1 MDTLGTDSQQHGRW
15 GGTGRYQFQGCP
27 VTLVRASVVCA
38 GRFLILVGGDREA
51 VDASVQAA
59 RATEARLAGSYV
71 VSNVSSQVLN
81 VLRRMPAELGG
92 AALGVVECRNAADS
106 VIAADKAVKQA
117 AVSLMRMVLGQGI
130 GGKSYFVLTGD
141 VAAVREAAA
150 AAADVLGNNLM
161 RMVVIPQPD
170 PKWSARWRAR
180 RGAAPMTPNNNP
192 RLRMNEAHMGKTL
205 ITIENLDQ
213 FIHGNKLVMDPASL
227 SPRQGKCESGKR
239 GVQINYAEAAEHHCA
254 HGECAQHAHDGHD
267 EYR

>member
-1 MDTLGTDSQQHGRW
+1 MDTLGIVDSRSIAAGAELADIMLKAA
-15 GGTGRYQFQGCP
+15 P

-51 VDASVQAA
+51 VDASVHAA

-81 VLRRMPAELGG
+81 VLRRMPAEIGG

-150 AAADVLGNNLM
+150 AAAEVLGNNLM

-170 PKWSARWRAR
+170 PEVVSALAGTAR
-180 RGAAPMTPNNNP
+180 RNAN
-192 RLRMNEAHMGKTL
+192 
-205 ITIENLDQ
+205 D
-213 FIHGNKLVMDPASL
+213 
-227 SPRQGKCESGKR
+227 
-239 GVQINYAEAAEHHCA
+239 
-254 HGECAQHAHDGHD
+254 AQQ
-267 EYR
+267 

>member
-1 MDTLGTDSQQHGRW
+1 MDTLGIVDSRSIAAGAELADIMLKAA
-15 GGTGRYQFQGCP
+15 P

-51 VDASVQAA
+51 VDASVHAA

-81 VLRRMPAELGG
+81 VLRRMPAEIGG
-92 AALGVVECRNAADS
+92 AALGVVECRNAPDS

-170 PKWSARWRAR
+170 PEVVSALAGTAR
-180 RGAAPMTPNNNP
+180 RSAN
-192 RLRMNEAHMGKTL
+192 
-205 ITIENLDQ
+205 D
-213 FIHGNKLVMDPASL
+213 
-227 SPRQGKCESGKR
+227 
-239 GVQINYAEAAEHHCA
+239 
-254 HGECAQHAHDGHD
+254 AQQ
-267 EYR
+267 

>member
-1 MDTLGTDSQQHGRW
+1 MDTLGIVASRSIAAGAELADIMLKAA
-15 GGTGRYQFQGCP
+15 P

-81 VLRRMPAELGG
+81 VLRRMPAEIGG
-92 AALGVVECRNAADS
+92 AALGVVVECRNAADS

-117 AVSLMRMVLGQGI
+117 EVSLMRMVLGQGI
-130 GGKSYFVLTGD
+130 SGKSYFVLTGD

-170 PKWSARWRAR
+170 PEVVNALAGTAR
-180 RGAAPMTPNNNP
+180 RSAN
-192 RLRMNEAHMGKTL
+192 
-205 ITIENLDQ
+205 D
-213 FIHGNKLVMDPASL
+213 
-227 SPRQGKCESGKR
+227 
-239 GVQINYAEAAEHHCA
+239 
-254 HGECAQHAHDGHD
+254 AQQ
-267 EYR
+267 